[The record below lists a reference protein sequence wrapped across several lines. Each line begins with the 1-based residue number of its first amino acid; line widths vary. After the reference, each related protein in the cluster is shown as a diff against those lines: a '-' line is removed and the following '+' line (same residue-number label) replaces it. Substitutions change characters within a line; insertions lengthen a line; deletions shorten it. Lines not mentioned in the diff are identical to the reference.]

1 MSYTT
6 ISKRDSNKPILYD
19 YHPAPARFQEDI
31 LDGLGK
37 LQRQIPPKYFYDEA
51 GSQLFDAICQLPEYY
66 PTRTEIGLLE
76 KYGEEMVQ
84 CMEVSDILVEFGSGS
99 SLKIRLLLDNLQP
112 DAYLPIDISKA
123 HLFNSAKILAKDYPQ
138 VAIHAICADYT
149 HPFMLPK
156 NFEED
161 AKSGF
166 FPGSS
171 IGNFE
176 PQEALQFL
184 KQIARLLGKGSGL
197 LIGVDLKKDTDILN
211 AAYNDSQGITAAF
224 NLNLLKRINRELQGN
239 FDLDNFKHNA
249 FYNDSKG
256 RVEMHLVSQKK
267 QTVSIGEYAFEFQ
280 AGETVHTENSYKY
293 SVDDFQKLAQAAGF
307 YPKQVWVGEEE
318 LFSVHYLYL

>member
-6 ISKRDSNKPILYD
+6 VSKRDSNKPVLHD

-31 LDGLGK
+31 LVGLRK
-37 LQRQIPPKYFYDEA
+37 PQRQIPPKYFYDEV
-51 GSQLFDAICQLPEYY
+51 GSQLFDVICQLPEYY
-66 PTRTEIGLLE
+66 PTRTEIELLE
-76 KYGEEMVQ
+76 KYGEEIAQ
-84 CMEVSDILVEFGSGS
+84 CMGVNDILVEFGSGS

-123 HLFNSAKILAKDYPQ
+123 HLFKSAKILAKDYPQ

-149 HPFMLPK
+149 HPLILPK
-156 NFEED
+156 NFKEGV
-161 AKSGF
+161 KSGF

-176 PQEALQFL
+176 PKEALQFL
-184 KQIARLLGKGSGL
+184 KQIALLLGKGSGL
-197 LIGVDLKKDTDILN
+197 LIGVDLKKDADILN

-239 FDLDNFKHNA
+239 FDLDSFKHNA

-267 QTVSIGEYAFEFQ
+267 QTVSIGEYIFEFQ
-280 AGETVHTENSYKY
+280 AGETMHTESSYKY

-307 YPKQVWVGEEE
+307 YPKQVWVGEEA
-318 LFSVHYLYL
+318 LFSVHYLCL